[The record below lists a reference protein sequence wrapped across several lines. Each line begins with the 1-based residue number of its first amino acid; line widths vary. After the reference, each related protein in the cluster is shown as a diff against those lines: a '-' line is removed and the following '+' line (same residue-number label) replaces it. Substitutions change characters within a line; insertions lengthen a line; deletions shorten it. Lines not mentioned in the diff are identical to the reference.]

1 MAMPERLETHT
12 RLDTL
17 IRDHLTAQ
25 PDGVAHSA
33 QVLRAVMQRAQTEV
47 VQLPATDTPPAAQN
61 ESPVMPPSA
70 LLHRE
75 PLPVTNRAPRRNSA
89 DAMLHYR
96 ELMDLK
102 MLWFIGGTV
111 SQLKLSR

>member
-1 MAMPERLETHT
+1 MATPERLDTHT
-12 RLDTL
+12 HLDAV
-17 IRDHLTAQ
+17 IREHLTAQ

-47 VQLPATDTPPAAQN
+47 VQLPAVQASVQD
-61 ESPVMPPSA
+61 ESPVARPSA
-70 LLHRE
+70 LLHHE
-75 PLPVTNRAPRRNSA
+75 PLPVAHRAPRRNSA

-102 MLWFIGGTV
+102 LLWFIGGTV